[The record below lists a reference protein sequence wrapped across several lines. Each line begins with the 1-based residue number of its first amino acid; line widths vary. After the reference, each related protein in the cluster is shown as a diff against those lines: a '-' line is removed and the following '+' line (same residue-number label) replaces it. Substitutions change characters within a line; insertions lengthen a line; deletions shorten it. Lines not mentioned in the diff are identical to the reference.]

1 MPRRGE
7 GSGHRP
13 EGLTMGWRN
22 YLRQFLRDLKSQKL
36 RAALTLFGLVWGTA
50 AVTLLLAFGEGLQ
63 ERLIKNIRGL
73 GENIVICWPTRTSK
87 PWQGLPRNRRVV
99 VKEED
104 IEALRR
110 EVPGLAAIS
119 GEYSTGSKKFK
130 VAHKVIVPGVTGANP
145 LFAVMRNLIPQAGGR
160 YLDQL
165 DMNERRRVVFLGDG
179 LKKDLFGDAPAVGH
193 YVNIAGTPFLVVGV
207 MQEKEQDSSYQGRD
221 KDRASIPATTFHA
234 MYGQDAYDDFVFQ
247 VKNADD
253 VEAAKKQVIATLAKI
268 HRFDPTDEEAIS
280 MWDVTENEKF
290 MHSFMLGFRIFLGV
304 MGVLT
309 LVVAGIGV
317 SNIMN
322 VVVEERTKEIGV
334 KMALGAHQRSVIAQF
349 MFETLLLTVLGGG
362 IGFLISWGICAAYP
376 ASLDVYM
383 GTPAISL
390 QVGAITTVAL
400 GLIGFVAGYFPARSA
415 ARLNPVEAL
424 RL

>member
-1 MPRRGE
+1 
-7 GSGHRP
+7 
-13 EGLTMGWRN
+13 MGWRN

-36 RAALTLFGLVWGTA
+36 RAALTLFGLVWGTT

-73 GENIVICWPTRTSK
+73 GENIVICWPARTSK
-87 PWQGLPRNRRVV
+87 PWQGLPRNRRIT
-99 VKEED
+99 VKEDD
-104 IEALRR
+104 IAALRR
-110 EVPGLAAIS
+110 DVPGLAAIS
-119 GEYSTGSKKFK
+119 GEYSTGNKRFK

-145 LFAVMRNLIPQAGGR
+145 VFSVMRNLIPQAGGR
-160 YLDQL
+160 YLDEL
-165 DMNERRRVVFLGDG
+165 DMSERRRVVFLGDG
-179 LKKDLFGDAPAVGH
+179 LKKDLFGDGPAVGA

-207 MQEKEQDSSYQGRD
+207 MQAKEQDSSYQGRD
-221 KDRASIPATTFHA
+221 KDRASIPATTFRA
-234 MYGQDAYDDFVFQ
+234 MYGREAYGDFVFQ
-247 VKNADD
+247 VKDASQVD
-253 VEAAKKQVIATLAKI
+253 AAKKQVIATLGRI
-268 HRFDPTDEEAIS
+268 HRFDPTDEEAVS

-334 KMALGAHQRSVIAQF
+334 KMALGAHQRSIITQF
-349 MFETLLLTVLGGG
+349 MFETLLLTVLGGA

-376 ASLDVYM
+376 ASLDVYV

-390 QVGAITTVAL
+390 QVGVLTTVLL
-400 GLIGFVAGYFPARSA
+400 GSIGFVAGYFPARSA
-415 ARLNPVEAL
+415 AHLNPVEAL